1 MNVLEYLLVNSL
13 PAQVASGA
21 RLELDD
27 DLGQFHVSLLLQLG
41 QDTGP
46 EKHLGVTD
54 AVGRWV
60 QV

>member
-1 MNVLEYLLVNSL
+1 MNSL

-46 EKHLGVTD
+46 EEHLGVTD